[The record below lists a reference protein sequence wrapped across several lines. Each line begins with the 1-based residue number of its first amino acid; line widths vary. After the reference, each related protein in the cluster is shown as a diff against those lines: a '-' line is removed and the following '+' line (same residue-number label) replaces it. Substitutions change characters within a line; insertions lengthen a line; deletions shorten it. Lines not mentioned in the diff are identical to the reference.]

1 MAVLYNVMLSDTGD
15 NKTTYY
21 SSNTKTTVVTNS
33 AVRAGSESIEVR
45 ENSNFYLAVSYA
57 NSYKSVELPVCPDE
71 ISDSTTAN
79 FPLQSVIGSSSP
91 FAAYVGTGAR
101 EISFSMTL
109 HREMPGNIENVLE
122 LLRASVYP
130 KYTNSAVIPPVTR
143 FVFGKFGVKGVVT
156 NVNFTWKKPLIQKNR

>member
-109 HREMPGNIENVLE
+109 
-122 LLRASVYP
+122 P
-130 KYTNSAVIPPVTR
+130 K
-143 FVFGKFGVKGVVT
+143 
-156 NVNFTWKKPLIQKNR
+156 